1 MEDVEENEDVLAVLD
16 QEAVELVDLL
26 SSQAPAVLDT
36 LYGMM
41 DHRTRW
47 RLERLD
53 LLGRLAE
60 MIKYF
65 RASGPARCSQF
76 LETLCMECENIPMRL
91 ESRLV
96 SVAGTTSIPMETV
109 DCTSHIVGEANSLS
123 HSHTLEGHGKRQCI
137 DHVGCYSAAIRKM
150 LQQRWERAVQN
161 VLTEVSLDETW
172 VSLRHGNPGKP
183 RDRPDRTPTA
193 DRMDRT
199 TDMLEVEE
207 GIMEDRVSVA
217 SFLER
222 SVGKVVVLL
231 GPAGSGKT
239 LQMSCVGQRWAQGLL
254 PSYSLLVLLEFRQ
267 LNLLTSPLSLADLL
281 LQCFLQ
287 PEGGDPEA
295 SAVLDF
301 ISDNP
306 ERTCWILDGYDEF
319 HSKIQLG
326 EERGSQERGSQERGS
341 QEGALGGEMEEMGG
355 GLNLWS
361 PLPVARLVA
370 GLCSRRVLPGCTLL
384 LTCRPRDL
392 GDLEEAADCVGEL
405 LGFDRCRVK
414 EYAAKY
420 FQVRGQGQGEEALK
434 MLLTNSH
441 LLSLSYLPSLCH
453 ICCVYLEHMLCPQAS
468 RMHPPQVQP
477 SPQDRPRPQ
486 PPQSHQTPKLPS
498 TLTQVYLTVLWA
510 LLCQRPGRT
519 PPPAPLHWPGGPPAL
534 HVYRSEVRELGRLA
548 MQGLDK
554 GKILFLSDELS
565 PKLLDLGLRTG
576 LLSLVEVT
584 LQNVSRGKGFT
595 FTHLT
600 LQEFLC
606 ALHIMTSDEVN
617 ETQLKRKFNLRSRWT
632 TRADPKTVFTDSL
645 HLYMCGLASPA
656 CTPTL
661 VRLAEKA
668 GARGRTLSGSGFGA
682 ETCVKKH
689 QAVVLK
695 LLKSLAGNPSLTGP
709 KVVELYR
716 CVQETQNVELVREV
730 VGSRPCMEL
739 RNIRLNPVD
748 LDAIAFAVAS
758 AGVDFDLD
766 FGACSMDLEC
776 LDILPS
782 CKHLHHLTF
791 RGRKYDDR
799 FADKLSSI
807 LPKLPTLRK
816 LEFTS
821 ANLTDVGAARLSKA
835 LEECPNI
842 TDINLSDNSLSD
854 DGIRE
859 VAEVFSRLPNLASVM
874 LGGKNSCSLGSVLA
888 VLEKTSSSANL
899 ESIYADGKKEI
910 KVVFSLKSS
919 ISSHKDTPGL
929 TIRLLNQKMTG
940 QQVLRLCELLASFP
954 LSVLD
959 LSGGLWE
966 ENSLQALTGAL
977 QQLSIA
983 QSLLLNDSSL
993 SVDELLAMTSLLSQC
1008 PNVVKIDIRL
1018 PVHVSV
1024 EFSGS
1029 RQTHNPGDET
1039 EATGVEVGRKLRMQG
1054 CGLLPSH
1061 LECLT
1066 DSLVRC
1072 SDLALLD
1079 LSRNSLGTEG
1089 LRVLLDLLPQ
1099 LSTIQQ
1105 IHLGE
1110 NDVSMEGVSLLA
1122 GALCSQRNLSEVCV
1136 SDGGKKIVLLKF
1148 LPSTG
1153 QQPSDPRSSGGLDQ
1167 GKKLGV
1173 TSSALKA
1180 SDVTNL
1186 CRKLLH
1192 CPSPLEIDLSHTSL
1206 KDEAVGSLRTFLPR
1220 MTTLHTLNLSHA
1232 HMSINGALLLV
1243 SCLGDCQRVREVDL
1257 RCQGESFIRLGEK
1270 TDRCSCRLSQYSL
1283 SCADVKKLSGI
1294 LQQCPNL
1301 SDLDL
1306 SSNLL
1311 KDEGVK
1317 KFVEYLPKLRI
1328 ASSVSLNDNRLS
1340 KQGALHLVSA
1350 ILSCARVSLVELSL
1364 GSEERLLI
1372 RFQTDNHCGQT
1383 LSLNACS
1390 FQAGQ
1395 LSRLDEILCSCASLE
1410 KLELRDNGLGMQQVM
1425 GLVEQLSCD
1434 HRQRSVSVKEHW
1446 VGAQTAVE
1454 LVSSCL
1460 ELNPNIHILRVNHST
1475 LHITLED
1482 KTEFYRASRGSS
1494 GCLPVVQISL
1504 VDSAESTLHLEAM
1517 SSVLQRCA
1525 FLQDL
1530 LLSGCSLGR
1539 EGVKVLC
1546 SAMPFLARLTT
1557 LSLDSKEMCEDVVI
1571 LLAEGLL
1578 HTKTLHNLKLT
1589 GHVISDIGVEALVR
1603 ALRGLPALTS
1613 LDLSL
1618 CSGWTAAGGV
1628 ELMSGLGQC
1637 VFLQYISLDFVS
1649 LDEQSLSR
1657 LAQHLPHL
1665 SSLRTLNLN
1674 NVMVRSSSEDQA
1686 VVLLLASLKGL
1697 TYLEEIE
1704 LDCLRMGDGGVEELT
1719 RHVTAWAQLRKLR
1732 LSQNLVSDQAGDKLL
1747 QALSSC
1753 SHLQELQLSRNSLG
1767 VASAARIAQVLP
1779 SLTHIT
1785 VLDLSENKFG
1795 AEGSAS
1801 LSKALVS
1808 MKSLVKLHLTS
1819 IGTPDLA
1826 SLAAS
1831 LDHCVSVQDVSLAW
1845 NGCQDDVA
1853 VELAN
1858 VLPRCLK
1865 LQRLDM
1871 EANDISI
1878 AGAETLVRSLKSC
1891 PSLQLLRLWK
1901 NRISQS
1907 DACRLTQKDQR
1918 VNFSST

>member
-1 MEDVEENEDVLAVLD
+1 MEDVDENDVLAVLD

-26 SSQAPAVLDT
+26 RSQAPAVLET
-36 LYGMM
+36 LYSMM
-41 DHRTRW
+41 DHRSRR

-65 RASGPARCSQF
+65 RASGPALCSQF

-96 SVAGTTSIPMETV
+96 SVAGTTSVPMETV
-109 DCTSHIVGEANSLS
+109 DCSSHLVGEDNSLS
-123 HSHTLEGHGKRQCI
+123 HAHTLEGHGKRQCI

-150 LQQRWERAVQN
+150 LLQRWERAVQN

-199 TDMLEVEE
+199 TDILEVEE

-222 SVGKVVVLL
+222 SAGKVVVLL

-281 LQCFLQ
+281 LQWFLQ
-287 PEGGDPEA
+287 PQGGDPEA
-295 SAVLDF
+295 RAVLDF

-326 EERGSQERGSQERGS
+326 KERGSQERGS

-355 GLNLWS
+355 ALNLWS
-361 PLPVARLVA
+361 PLPIARLVS

-392 GDLEEAADCVGEL
+392 GDLEEGVDCVGEL

-434 MLLTNSH
+434 MLLTNNH

-468 RMHPPQVQP
+468 QP
-477 SPQDRPRPQ
+477 SPQDCPRPQ
-486 PPQSHQTPKLPS
+486 LPQSHQTSKLPS

-510 LLCQRPGRT
+510 LLCQRPGKT
-519 PPPAPLHWPGGPPAL
+519 PPRAPLHWPGGPPPL

-554 GKILFLSDELS
+554 GKILFLSDELT

-576 LLSLVEVT
+576 LLSQVEVT
-584 LQNVSRGKGFT
+584 LQDVSRGKGFT

-617 ETQLKRKFNLRSRWT
+617 EAQLKRKFNLRSRWT

-668 GARGRTLSGSGFGA
+668 GAGDSAGAGAGGRTLSGSGFGA
-682 ETCVKKH
+682 ETWVKKH

-695 LLKSLAGNPSLTGP
+695 LLKSLAGSSSLTGP

-716 CVQETQNVELVREV
+716 CVQETQNVELAREV

-791 RGRKYDDR
+791 RGRKYDDW
-799 FADKLSSI
+799 FADKLCSI

-842 TDINLSDNSLSD
+842 TDINLSDNSLTD

-929 TIRLLNQKMTG
+929 TVRLLNQKMSG
-940 QQVLRLCELLASFP
+940 QQVLRLCELLACFP
-954 LSVLD
+954 ALSVLD

-977 QQLSIA
+977 QQLSIT

-1024 EFSGS
+1024 EFIGS
-1029 RQTHNPGDET
+1029 RQTHNPGNET
-1039 EATGVEVGRKLRMQG
+1039 EATGVGVGMKLRMQG

-1061 LECLT
+1061 LERLS

-1079 LSRNSLGTEG
+1079 LSRNSLGTKG
-1089 LRVLLDLLPQ
+1089 LQVLLDLLPQ

-1122 GALCSQRNLSEVCV
+1122 GALCSQRNLSEVSV

-1153 QQPSDPRSSGGLDQ
+1153 HQPSDPRSSGGLDQ

-1180 SDVTNL
+1180 LDVTNL

-1206 KDEAVGSLRTFLPR
+1206 KDEAVGSLRKILPQ

-1232 HMSINGALLLV
+1232 HMSTNGALLLV

-1270 TDRCSCRLSQYSL
+1270 TDRRSCRLSHYSL
-1283 SCADVKKLSGI
+1283 SCANVENLSRI

-1311 KDEGVK
+1311 RDEGVK
-1317 KFVEYLPKLRI
+1317 TFVEYLPSLRI
-1328 ASSVSLNDNRLS
+1328 ASSVSLNDNGLS
-1340 KQGALHLVSA
+1340 KEGLLHLVSA
-1350 ILSCARVSLVELSL
+1350 ILSCARVSSVEVSL
-1364 GSEERLLI
+1364 GSEERLSI
-1372 RFQTDNHCGQT
+1372 RFQPDNHCGQT

-1390 FQAGQ
+1390 FQEEQ
-1395 LSRLDEILCSCASLE
+1395 LSRLAEILCSCASLD
-1410 KLELRDNGLGMQQVM
+1410 KLQLRDNGLGMQQVV
-1425 GLVEQLSCD
+1425 GLVEQLICD

-1460 ELNPNIHILRVNHST
+1460 ELNPNIHTLRVNHST
-1475 LHITLED
+1475 LHITLKD
-1482 KTEFYRASRGSS
+1482 KTEFYRSSGGSS
-1494 GCLPVVQISL
+1494 GCLPVVKISL
-1504 VDSAESTLHLEAM
+1504 VDSAESRLHLEAM

-1530 LLSGCSLGR
+1530 LLSGCSLSR

-1546 SAMPFLARLTT
+1546 SALPSLAHLTT
-1557 LSLDSKEMCEDVVI
+1557 LSLDSKETCEDGVI

-1578 HTKTLHNLKLT
+1578 HTKTLQNLKLT
-1589 GHVISDIGVEALVR
+1589 GHVISDIGVEALIR
-1603 ALRGLPALTS
+1603 ALTGLPALTS
-1613 LDLSL
+1613 VDLSL

-1637 VFLQYISLDFVS
+1637 VFLQNINLDSVS
-1649 LDEQSLSR
+1649 LDEQSLSC
-1657 LAQHLPHL
+1657 LTQGLPHL

-1674 NVMVRSSSEDQA
+1674 NVMVRNSSENQA
-1686 VVLLLASLKGL
+1686 VVLLLGSLKRL

-1719 RHVTAWAQLRKLR
+1719 THVTSWTQLRRLR
-1732 LSQNLVSDQAGDKLL
+1732 LSQNLVSDPAGDKLL

-1753 SHLQELQLSRNSLG
+1753 SHLQELQLSGNSLG
-1767 VASAARIAQVLP
+1767 VACAARMAQVLP
-1779 SLTHIT
+1779 SLTHIA

-1865 LQRLDM
+1865 LQRLDL